1 MSKLDWQLTSVYLF
15 MILAMMAIGLALSDD
30 SNRKEEA
37 VRAQTIVD
45 TKQDTRIEHLEKE
58 IRLLKTDLMLLQ
70 NCDVESEKE

>member
-1 MSKLDWQLTSVYLF
+1 

-37 VRAQTIVD
+37 VRAQTIID
-45 TKQDTRIEHLEKE
+45 AGQDTRIEHLEKE

-70 NCDVESEKE
+70 NCDMESEKE